1 MGVRLDHRAPPG
13 PPASDA
19 RPRSR
24 SLAATLSI
32 LDRHVPADLVGSD
45 ARAILDRLGRRIPA
59 ALTRRIYYECRLRD
73 AAPDVDLIICVDDV
87 SRLLVSRADDWL
99 PSRLRGH
106 PLWTGVERL
115 CSAWQAGAPGRATGI
130 YDVWLEFDADDA
142 SATALVPSVF
152 VGLAEARSTPLS
164 RLWSCARA
172 SVEIIHGRPL
182 HGAIAR
188 TARRCLDH
196 LPAGATLLYVGLM
209 YPRDQEAMRLCVA
222 PLQSTRLLDYL
233 AAIEWPGSIDQVAA
247 TLRAIQARPPDSGL
261 EATTIVHLDLAHGV
275 HPRLG
280 LEIYLAQLPQLLERV
295 VEDDLLNS
303 LCRLNLCTPSK
314 RDGLVHWSGHTV
326 EQFPHECWS
335 SLVLRRV
342 SHVKL
347 VFAPGR
353 EPEAKAYLSVFYGFS
368 PHHSQAPMT
377 GESE

>member
-1 MGVRLDHRAPPG
+1 MTLTHRGPTG
-13 PPASDA
+13 PPPSDD

-32 LDRHVPADLVGSD
+32 LDRYVPADLVGSD

-87 SRLLVSRADDWL
+87 SRLLVSRAEDWL

-106 PLWTGVERL
+106 PLWTGIGRL
-115 CSAWQAGAPGRATGI
+115 CSAWRAGGRATGI

-152 VGLAEARSTPLS
+152 VGLAETRATPLS
-164 RLWSCARA
+164 LLWSFARE
-172 SVEIIHGRPL
+172 SVEMIHGQPL

-188 TARRCLDH
+188 TAQRCLDR

-209 YPRDQEAMRLCVA
+209 YPRDREALRLCVA
-222 PLQSTRLLDYL
+222 PLQSSRLLDYL
-233 AAIEWPGSIDQVAA
+233 AAIGWPGSIDQVAA

-261 EATTIVHLDLAHGV
+261 EATTIVHLDLAHDV
-275 HPRLG
+275 RPRLG
-280 LEIYLAQLPQLLERV
+280 LEIYLAQMPQLLERV

-303 LCRLNLCTPSK
+303 LCRLDLCAPSK
-314 RDGLVHWSGHTV
+314 RDALVHWSGHSV
-326 EQFPHECWS
+326 EQFPYECWS

-347 VFAPGR
+347 VFAPER
-353 EPEAKAYLSVFYGFS
+353 APEAKAYLSVFYGFS
-368 PHHSQAPMT
+368 PHHSEAPMT
-377 GESE
+377 GVPE

>member
-1 MGVRLDHRAPPG
+1 MRLAYRGPTG
-13 PPASDA
+13 PPTSDA

-32 LDRHVPADLVGSD
+32 LDRHVPADLVGPE
-45 ARAILDRLGRRIPA
+45 ARAILDRLGQRIPA

-87 SRLLVSRADDWL
+87 SRLLVSRAEDWL

-106 PLWTGVERL
+106 PLWAGIGRL
-115 CSAWQAGAPGRATGI
+115 CSAWQDGGARRATGI

-152 VGLAEARSTPLS
+152 VGFAEPRTTPLAQ
-164 RLWSCARA
+164 LWSYARG
-172 SVEIIHGRPL
+172 SVETIHGRPL
-182 HGAIAR
+182 NREIVR
-188 TARRCLDH
+188 TARRCLDR
-196 LPAGATLLYVGLM
+196 LPAGGTLLYVGLM
-209 YPRDQEAMRLCVA
+209 YPRDQEALRLCVA

-261 EATTIVHLDLAHGV
+261 EATTIVHLDLAQGV
-275 HPRLG
+275 RPRLG

-295 VEDDLLNS
+295 VEDDVLDS
-303 LCRLNLCTPSK
+303 LCRMGLCAPSK
-314 RDGLVHWSGHTV
+314 RDALVHWSGHTV

-347 VFAPGR
+347 VFAPER

-368 PHHSQAPMT
+368 PHHSEAPMT
-377 GESE
+377 GVPE